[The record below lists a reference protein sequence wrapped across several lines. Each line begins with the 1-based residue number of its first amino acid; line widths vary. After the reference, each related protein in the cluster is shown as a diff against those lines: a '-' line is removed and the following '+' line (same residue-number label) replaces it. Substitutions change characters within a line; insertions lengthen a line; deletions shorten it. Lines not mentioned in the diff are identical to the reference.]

1 MQSFQHCNSWNG
13 SSALS
18 DVKSDSLVLLYNV
31 THTFGWSSHFWCD
44 FQAQQTNLVQVARSL
59 GRAVPLSPQF
69 IFTPTASVTAV
80 QPETSALSIYTPP
93 TSGQV
98 TLIYTSLTYIYT
110 NMCCFLNAPLKSL
123 LSFSAQV
130 QNLALR
136 GQQGAL
142 TSSLSQSQLQSLS
155 VKQCPGASAQLSVTN
170 QPVARLKSPG
180 AEPNSQGAAA
190 KSSPAETSSETVG
203 KNYKISDLTT
213 RELNMCPNVTSVA
226 GHPLISTGKPS
237 LSGCCLHMQMQWKCS
252 VSIVLQMEEWKQ
264 QEKLKCE
271 GHLALSIKRGVGL
284 LWQRCW
290 GAHRAA
296 VFHDNTPAMCVCGWW
311 DSFSL
316 WNFQCFFTCIWIMH
330 CIASCFSVIHKLN
343 GKHPGN
349 FCQDIIG
356 FYDIFFC
363 PYSASIYAYTHTYAH
378 CRLKKMQDLSISN

>member
-1 MQSFQHCNSWNG
+1 MKQPFLVWFPGTANQSCASSKEPRTSCSFVSSVYLHPNCLSHS
-13 SSALS
+13 SSAGDLCAVNIHAAHQRTGNPNIHQP
-18 DVKSDSLVLLYNV
+18 DLHLYQYVL
-31 THTFGWSSHFWCD
+31 FF
-44 FQAQQTNLVQVARSL
+44 
-59 GRAVPLSPQF
+59 
-69 IFTPTASVTAV
+69 
-80 QPETSALSIYTPP
+80 
-93 TSGQV
+93 
-98 TLIYTSLTYIYT
+98 
-110 NMCCFLNAPLKSL
+110 APLKSL

-180 AEPNSQGAAA
+180 AELNSQGAAA

-213 RELNMCPNVTSVA
+213 RELNMCPNVSSVA

-284 LWQRCW
+284 LWQRSW

-316 WNFQCFFTCIWIMH
+316 WIFQCFFTCIWIMH

-349 FCQDIIG
+349 FCQDR
-356 FYDIFFC
+356 FFWYFFLSVQC
-363 PYSASIYAYTHTYAH
+363 KHICLHTHIHT
-378 CRLKKMQDLSISN
+378 LSIEKNAGSKHLKLKAVNLIKNASWKPLCSDLFKSFFAHKNMSCVNGS

>member
-18 DVKSDSLVLLYNV
+18 GVKSDSLVLLYKCES
-31 THTFGWSSHFWCD
+31 FGWSSHFWCD

-80 QPETSALSIYTPP
+80 HPDTPALSSNTPP

-98 TLIYTSLTYIYT
+98 TLTYTSLTYIYT
-110 NMCCFLNAPLKSL
+110 NMCCFLNALLKL
-123 LSFSAQV
+123 TFSAQV

-155 VKQCPGASAQLSVTN
+155 VKQCPGASAQLSVTS
-170 QPVARLKSPG
+170 QPVARLWSTG

-190 KSSPAETSSETVG
+190 KSSPAETSCGKETVG
-203 KNYKISDLTT
+203 KNDKTSDLTT
-213 RELNMCPNVTSVA
+213 RELNVCPNVTSVA
-226 GHPLISTGKPS
+226 CHPLISTGKPS

-252 VSIVLQMEEWKQ
+252 VSIVLLMEEWKQ

-271 GHLALSIKRGVGL
+271 GHLGLSIKRGVGL
-284 LWQRCW
+284 LWQRSW
-290 GAHRAA
+290 GAHRVS
-296 VFHDNTPAMCVCGWW
+296 VFQNNTPAMSVCGWW
-311 DSFSL
+311 GSLFVCAAQCQAERISFITETDASL
-316 WNFQCFFTCIWIMH
+316 FGATTQ
-330 CIASCFSVIHKLN
+330 FSPN
-343 GKHPGN
+343 T
-349 FCQDIIG
+349 
-356 FYDIFFC
+356 
-363 PYSASIYAYTHTYAH
+363 SSIT
-378 CRLKKMQDLSISN
+378 K